1 MSYGAIGSDERRTT
15 SYSLDLYGNV
25 LKETDNLGNS
35 NLYEYDFLG
44 NVTKST
50 DRNGVVTEYF
60 YDGLSRITEQK
71 NSKSGILKTSYNE
84 FGEIS
89 EKSDG
94 TLYTKYEYNKFGDI
108 EKIIKNS
115 TSELYEYDIDAN
127 ITKHILDDKDMGKT
141 EYLYKY
147 NDKNLPIEII
157 TPIGTEYITYDK
169 AGRITLK
176 ENSQTGTQKKYSY
189 FPDGNIKDIL
199 TSQSGE
205 TVYFEN
211 YSYDKNGN
219 KVYENLNGIVSQYSY
234 DGMSRLKRAI
244 KNNIVTE
251 YEFDGFNNISKEF
264 EIADNKISKKQHFYD
279 LNNRLILSEE
289 QSNVIQY
296 QYDNAG
302 NLTKKSY
309 FTGGKAT
316 DSYYRYDGYNRLSE
330 FESNDTYSQYA
341 YNPDGLREYKTVN
354 GVKTRFMY
362 NGADVA
368 GELTDGNY
376 YLYHRAT
383 ELMGY
388 TSFKGDTYYYR
399 QDSHGN
405 VTAILDITGNEIK
418 SYSYNPY
425 GKKETFSINPEGNNT
440 ILYQWKAETDKLH
453 NPFGYC
459 GEYTDNE
466 TGLIYLRNRYY
477 DSNNGRFITEDPI
490 KDGLN
495 WYVYC
500 GNNPIMFVD
509 PSGLIITEWD
519 EEHCTNEELKILKQ
533 NTKAWNNGNAQEKIK
548 IAQSSR
554 QIREK
559 YLSDGEILLDNG
571 YVEQKQTESVNINVL
586 NDEINIVINI
596 SYIRTYTEKFKYLQL
611 TKVVASI
618 NENENIIVNDAKIT
632 YGQTDIRGKSEIRTT
647 SIRGSNTTFY
657 PNWNK
662 IVDDNGVYSII
673 GATVYVYAYKE
684 NSNEIHQISVTNN
697 VYQKFVTI
705 DNDYYEINEL
715 DIFDVLMEAMQRGER
730 N

>member
-1 MSYGAIGSDERRTT
+1 
-15 SYSLDLYGNV
+15 
-25 LKETDNLGNS
+25 
-35 NLYEYDFLG
+35 
-44 NVTKST
+44 
-50 DRNGVVTEYF
+50 
-60 YDGLSRITEQK
+60 
-71 NSKSGILKTSYNE
+71 
-84 FGEIS
+84 
-89 EKSDG
+89 
-94 TLYTKYEYNKFGDI
+94 
-108 EKIIKNS
+108 
-115 TSELYEYDIDAN
+115 
-127 ITKHILDDKDMGKT
+127 MGKS

-440 ILYQWKAETDKLH
+440 ILYQWKAETDKFH

-477 DSNNGRFITEDPI
+477 DTNNGRFITEDPI

-500 GNNPIMFVD
+500 ENNPVMFVD
-509 PSGLIITEWD
+509 PLGLKLVLKGTGDEVQSIWKTIKEFSQDDLLLTQQKDADGNLVDSYIVTVNEERDGGCNVGTELVRRIIYSDENVTVEVGTEGNLYYPRNRTISFNPNSNPDIMTVNPETGNVVPAKRPSFIGLAHEMIHADRHIRGVTGKGNANYKFQISRTKCRWGPFGGYDYTYETENVPKEELATVGLKYNKKSDITENMIRA
-519 EEHCTNEELKILKQ
+519 EH
-533 NTKAWNNGNAQEKIK
+533 G
-548 IAQSSR
+548 
-554 QIREK
+554 
-559 YLSDGEILLDNG
+559 
-571 YVEQKQTESVNINVL
+571 L
-586 NDEINIVINI
+586 N
-596 SYIRTYTEKFKYLQL
+596 L
-611 TKVVASI
+611 
-618 NENENIIVNDAKIT
+618 
-632 YGQTDIRGKSEIRTT
+632 RG
-647 SIRGSNTTFY
+647 
-657 PNWNK
+657 
-662 IVDDNGVYSII
+662 
-673 GATVYVYAYKE
+673 AY
-684 NSNEIHQISVTNN
+684 
-697 VYQKFVTI
+697 
-705 DNDYYEINEL
+705 
-715 DIFDVLMEAMQRGER
+715 
-730 N
+730 